1 MHPADIQAA
10 IKKAGHSQA
19 AIAAELRVS
28 RMAVS
33 HIIHGRGKSRRIA
46 SRIAQLVAIP
56 LSDLWPGMYQERLQ

>member
-10 IKKAGHSQA
+10 IKKVGQSQA
-19 AIAAELRVS
+19 AIAAELHVS

-46 SRIAQLVAIP
+46 DHIAELVAIP
-56 LSDLWPGMYQERLQ
+56 LSDLWPGKYMERVQ